1 MGFVRSRPSADMPH
15 VHPLPGTEAPF
26 GPTLPRRVT
35 FRLCGFS
42 PTMTVYSTHEV
53 AGLLHPAASQEF
65 AAFRSPHRLHRPP
78 EGGGCGS
85 TWRVPRNAVHTLRR
99 LPLVESRTASLRPL
113 PSYPYHHRRSGDS
126 PPDASDAPI
135 RRSGPPRH
143 GAQAHAQAK
152 PTSRPVSLAAPLTPP
167 TCHPKVKAGAPLGR
181 SLRAARPAAHHPQA
195 SGYQGSSSVKQSSR
209 LQGLAP
215 STSPL
220 CRTTVASETT
230 LVPSMGFVSP
240 SRSNVLRSDPTV
252 PGRRGTADAE
262 PKPDGSGPSCP
273 PGDRGEPQSP
283 GEQPGSLCKLPPA
296 TRPKPSRETPP
307 VGRNQAP
314 LPRLFSV
321 GRDPRW
327 RALAPTLAEASS
339 SPGQCPQS
347 LSETRSREV

>member
-1 MGFVRSRPSADMPH
+1 MPH

-195 SGYQGSSSVKQSSR
+195 SGYQGSSKCQAEQPITGPCSVDESVVSHHRCQRDDTRSFH
-209 LQGLAP
+209 GLCFPFKVQRAP
-215 STSPL
+215 
-220 CRTTVASETT
+220 
-230 LVPSMGFVSP
+230 
-240 SRSNVLRSDPTV
+240 LRSDRTWPARD
-252 PGRRGTADAE
+252 RR
-262 PKPDGSGPSCP
+262 C
-273 PGDRGEPQSP
+273 R
-283 GEQPGSLCKLPPA
+283 
-296 TRPKPSRETPP
+296 
-307 VGRNQAP
+307 
-314 LPRLFSV
+314 
-321 GRDPRW
+321 
-327 RALAPTLAEASS
+327 AEA
-339 SPGQCPQS
+339 
-347 LSETRSREV
+347 RR